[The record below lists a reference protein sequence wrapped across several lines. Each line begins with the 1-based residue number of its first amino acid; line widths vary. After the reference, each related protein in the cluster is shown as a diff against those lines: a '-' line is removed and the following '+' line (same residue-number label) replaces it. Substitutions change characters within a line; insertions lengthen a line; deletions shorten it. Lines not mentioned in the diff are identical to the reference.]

1 MLALLSSVIAAPSG
15 AIAGKL
21 FDSYGNYIP
30 ALELIG
36 LISIA
41 GMVAVAFAK
50 IPRISNKPE
59 GTPGVAAMRAE

>member
-21 FDSYGNYIP
+21 FDSYGNYKP

-36 LISIA
+36 LVSLTGI
-41 GMVAVAFAK
+41 VAVAFAK
-50 IPRISNKPE
+50 IPRTSKKPE
-59 GTPGVAAMRAE
+59 GTPGVAATRAE